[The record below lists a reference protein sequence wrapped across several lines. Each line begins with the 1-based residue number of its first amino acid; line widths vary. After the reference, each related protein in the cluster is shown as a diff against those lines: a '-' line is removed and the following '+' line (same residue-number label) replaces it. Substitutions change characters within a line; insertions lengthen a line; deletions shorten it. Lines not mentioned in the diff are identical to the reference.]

1 MIEIKRAT
9 GSLTKRFAQ
18 PINKVIVPTQM
29 KLSSLLN
36 IDMIS
41 ESSKFDERS
50 SAETEPNAKIQAHIN
65 SEVRQYTKPVNTN
78 NFYEIDCIIY
88 ANIVGGRR
96 SFSTAINRRMVP
108 KEDEDLQEQNNSVHD
123 FETVDPTIPRKW
135 VLYENET
142 YKEISETFALKKAE
156 RQAYIVIY
164 TAIKS

>member
-50 SAETEPNAKIQAHIN
+50 SAETEPNAKI
-65 SEVRQYTKPVNTN
+65 
-78 NFYEIDCIIY
+78 
-88 ANIVGGRR
+88 
-96 SFSTAINRRMVP
+96 
-108 KEDEDLQEQNNSVHD
+108 
-123 FETVDPTIPRKW
+123 
-135 VLYENET
+135 
-142 YKEISETFALKKAE
+142 
-156 RQAYIVIY
+156 
-164 TAIKS
+164 